1 MERIDCKM
9 EAGRPPAMEVQTR
22 GNDSLRE
29 VLKEIY
35 WRWVRVDLLL
45 VRVQMK
51 KERRNQVRLIRF
63 GLRQVNKW

>member
-1 MERIDCKM
+1 
-9 EAGRPPAMEVQTR
+9 MEVQTR

-51 KERRNQVRLIRF
+51 KERRNQVRLIQF